1 MGVVAGVMT
10 GVTGVMTGGYTMS
23 VKVVGTTGTILT
35 QGVPMIGTGLGG
47 IIRHFDT
54 SLVSRA
60 LYTKEFVLS

>member
-1 MGVVAGVMT
+1 
-10 GVTGVMTGGYTMS
+10 MS